1 MNIDKIS
8 VVIPILNEEKNLI
21 NLINEIK
28 KIKKKVRLKRFEV
41 IFVDDNSSD
50 GTKNVIKF
58 LIKKN
63 NFIRYF
69 IRKEKNK
76 DLSKSCILGFKKSH
90 YENIIVM
97 DGDLQHPPRFI
108 EHMSKKFFFND
119 ADIVVGSRNLFN
131 QKDPGLSLPRYYSSV
146 IIIHFI
152 NFFLEN
158 KTSDPLSGFFIFK
171 KKIYVKNRKKLYA
184 KGYKILADLIYSTDE
199 KLKIL
204 DQNIF
209 FDTRKSGKSKMNID
223 VLIKLLIFILRNF
236 LIKWKKKLLT

>member
-21 NLINEIK
+21 KLINEIK
-28 KIKKKVRLKRFEV
+28 KVKKKIKLKKFEV

-50 GTKNVIKF
+50 GTENTMKT
-58 LIKKN
+58 LLKKN

-76 DLSKSCILGFKKSH
+76 DLSKSCIMGFKKAF

-108 EHMSKKFFFND
+108 ENLGKKFFLYN
-119 ADIVVGSRNLFN
+119 ADIVIGSRNLFN
-131 QKDPGLSLPRYYSSV
+131 KKDPGLSLLRYYSS
-146 IIIHFI
+146 IIIIYFI
-152 NFFLEN
+152 NFFLDN
-158 KTSDPLSGFFIFK
+158 RTSDPLSGFFIFK
-171 KKIYVKNRKKLYA
+171 KKIYVKNKKKLFA
-184 KGYKILADLIYSTDE
+184 KGYKILADLIYSTEE
-199 KLKIL
+199 KLNIL
-204 DQNIF
+204 DHNIF
-209 FDTRKSGKSKMNID
+209 FDTRKSGKSKMNIS
-223 VLIKLLIFILRNF
+223 VLIKLLIFIFRNF